1 MIPGEDKI
9 HALITSA
16 SLEAKGGIVALH
28 RVLFGQPIRQ
38 NFRTSLFPV
47 SSAAPFD
54 EQWISRIFRIV
65 SRIRHFI
72 GLLHKDN
79 SINVIHIN
87 TSYDIKA
94 TTRDAFFILI
104 SRLFKIKTVLQIHS
118 TVGNYAYSNIM
129 KWIARNIFSL
139 SDKILVFTKEDMKNL
154 EMLVPKDKIEIF
166 PNAVSVNNFDRK
178 ENTFKKDQSIP
189 EDGKM
194 VLFVSRFIKEKGVY
208 DLMEAIPSVAREH
221 KNVYFIF
228 AGEGPEKN
236 RMETICKEKGIEDM
250 VRFPGHLQ
258 SDRLLD
264 AYSCADI
271 FVLPT
276 YHAEGMPMAILEA
289 LAAGLPIVSTPYG
302 AIPDIIKDGVNGF
315 LIEPHAPEQISEK
328 LGVLLRREDIK
339 KRIRDANLRLA
350 RSEYDRDIVLGKLE
364 KLYSSL

>member
-1 MIPGEDKI
+1 MNSGENKI

-38 NFRTSLFPV
+38 NFRTSLFPI
-47 SSAAPFD
+47 SSAAPFN
-54 EQWISRIFRIV
+54 ERWIRRILRIV

-72 GLLHKDN
+72 GLLRKDH

-94 TTRDAFFILI
+94 TARDALFILL
-104 SRLFKIKTVLQIHS
+104 SRLFQIKTVLQIHS
-118 TVGNYAYSNIM
+118 TVGDYPYSNIM
-129 KWIARNIFSL
+129 EWIARNIFSL
-139 SDKILVFTKEDMKNL
+139 SDKILVFTKEDMKN
-154 EMLVPKDKIEIF
+154 MQQLVPEDKVEIF
-166 PNAVSVNNFDRK
+166 PNAVSVNSFQRK
-178 ENTFKKDQSIP
+178 ENTFRKDQSIP
-189 EDGKM
+189 EDAKII
-194 VLFVSRFIKEKGVY
+194 LFVARFIKEKGVY
-208 DLMEAIPSVAREH
+208 DLIEAIPLVARDH
-221 KNVYFIF
+221 KNVYFLF
-228 AGEGPEKN
+228 AGEGPEKT
-236 RMETICKEKGIEDM
+236 RMETICREKGLEST

-258 SDRLLD
+258 SDRLID

-276 YHAEGMPMAILEA
+276 YHGEGMPMAVLEA
-289 LAAGLPIVSTPYG
+289 LAAGLPIVSTPCG

-328 LGVLLRREDIK
+328 LGLLLRREDIK
-339 KRIRDANLRLA
+339 KRIEDANLQLA
-350 RSEYDRDIVLGKLE
+350 RSEYDREIVLRKLE